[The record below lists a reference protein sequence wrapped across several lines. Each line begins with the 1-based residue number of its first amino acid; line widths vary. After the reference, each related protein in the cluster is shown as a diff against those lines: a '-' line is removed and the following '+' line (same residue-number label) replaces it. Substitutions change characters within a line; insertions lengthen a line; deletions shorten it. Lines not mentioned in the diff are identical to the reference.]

1 MSDNVLA
8 KKRQFVEALVSGVE
22 VGAAARACDR
32 SPRTGY
38 RWLATDADVQEML
51 HECQGRILRE
61 LTTGLLAKAQ
71 EGVKVLGSIL
81 TDKDAPPYVKAQ
93 VASKCIDSALKLLE
107 YSELSQRVEALER
120 QVADESR
127 NPGRST
133 RTGYGRYR

>member
-1 MSDNVLA
+1 MSDNVVA

-38 RWLATDADVQEML
+38 RWLATDPMVQDL
-51 HECQGRILRE
+51 LRECQGRILRE

-71 EGVKVLGSIL
+71 EGVKVLGQIL
-81 TDKDAPPYVKAQ
+81 ISDAPPYVKAQ

-107 YSELSQRVEALER
+107 YSELSQRVEALE
-120 QVADESR
+120 QAVHSESR
-127 NPGRST
+127 SSGRPVG
-133 RTGYGRYR
+133 TGYGRYR

>member
-38 RWLATDADVQEML
+38 RWLATDPHVQEML
-51 HECQGRILRE
+51 RECQGRILRE

-107 YSELSQRVEALER
+107 YSELSQRVEALEQAVNSGQTGDAR
-120 QVADESR
+120 QQTRGYSR
-127 NPGRST
+127 
-133 RTGYGRYR
+133 RY